1 MTTVTDETLTAVKEA
16 LNKGADIQKSI
27 TTATGLTAYDL
38 QAPAKNLY
46 PVNTPVRNVIPRI
59 GGGVGTATNWKAIMA
74 ILGSG
79 YNAMGWVAE
88 GQRTARMSYT
98 TADKS
103 ASYKTLGE
111 EDQASYEAISAGRG
125 FEDIRARMTMRLLQ
139 KLMLKE
145 ENAILGGNNSVA
157 LGTPATP
164 TLSASGTGATL
175 PAATYS
181 VIVVALTYE
190 GYLNSSLAGGVAT
203 SQAITGAD
211 GNNYTLK
218 GGSSQKSAAATQAVT
233 LGQTLFC
240 QTTAVNGACAYAW
253 YVGTAGNEKLEAI
266 TTINSA
272 TFSAPLAGTGQAAT
286 AITADNSQNTL
297 AFDGLLYAAFASG
310 SNAYINTLAT
320 GTPGTGTVLTANGF
334 GGVTE
339 IDTMLQTMWNNY
351 QVSPSV
357 LYVNAQE
364 LKNIS
369 KKALSTAGGASLTL
383 INDPNGRAI
392 VANTTVTGYFN
403 PYSTNGGVVIP
414 VRLHPTLAP
423 GTICGW
429 AENLPAQYR
438 SNEVPNVAEVKERVG
453 YYQIDWPLRTRQQ
466 EVGVYVE
473 EVLAVYAPFAM
484 GIIRNIANG

>member
-1 MTTVTDETLTAVKEA
+1 MADMTGQTLDAIKKVHS
-16 LNKGADIQKSI
+16 DQSIQKSI

-46 PVNTPVRNVIPRI
+46 PVNTPIRNVIPRI
-59 GGGVGTATNWKAIMA
+59 GGGVGTATNWKQVSAIT
-74 ILGSG
+74 GGG
-79 YNAMGWVAE
+79 YNAMGWVSE

-125 FEDIRARMTMRLLQ
+125 FEDVRARMTMRLLQ
-139 KLMLKE
+139 KMMLKE
-145 ENAILGGNNSVA
+145 ENALLGGNLSVA
-157 LGTPATP
+157 LGTPGTP
-164 TLSASGTGATL
+164 TLAAAGSGATL
-175 PAATYS
+175 PALTYS

-203 SQAITGAD
+203 TTAFTGAD
-211 GNNYTLK
+211 GLSYTVK
-218 GGSSQKSAAATQAVT
+218 GGSSQKSSAATQAVT
-233 LGQTLFC
+233 LGQTLSC
-240 QTTAVNGACAYAW
+240 SVAPVTGAVAYAW
-253 YVGTAGNEKLEAI
+253 YTGGAGSEKLEAI
-266 TTINSA
+266 TTINSV

-286 AITADNSQNTL
+286 AITADNSLNSL

-310 SNAYINTLAT
+310 SNAYIDTLAT
-320 GTPGTGTVLTANGF
+320 GTAGTGTVLAANGI
-334 GGVTE
+334 GGVTQ
-339 IDTMLQTMWNNY
+339 IDTMLATMWNSY

-357 LYVNAQE
+357 IYVNAQE
-364 LKNIS
+364 LKNIAAKS
-369 KKALSTAGGASLTL
+369 LAASGGASLL
-383 INDPNGRAI
+383 QVNDGNGRAI

-403 PYSTNGGVVIP
+403 PYSMNGGVTIP
-414 VRLHPTLAP
+414 IRLHPTLPA
-423 GTICGW
+423 GTLVGW
-429 AENLPAQYR
+429 AENLPAQYQ

-473 EVLAVYAPFAM
+473 EVLAVYAPFAL
-484 GIIRNIANG
+484 GVINNIANG